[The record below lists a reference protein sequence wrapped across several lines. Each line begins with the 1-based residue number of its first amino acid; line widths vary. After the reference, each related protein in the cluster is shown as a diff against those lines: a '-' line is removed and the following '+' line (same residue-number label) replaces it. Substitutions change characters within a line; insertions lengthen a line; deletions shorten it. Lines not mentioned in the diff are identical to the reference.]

1 MAQAVSAIQAAL
13 QALKAAQ
20 SSGDFAKQ
28 GQALADLQNAVN
40 AYQAAQSAGAS
51 ATPTG

>member
-1 MAQAVSAIQAAL
+1 VADIQAAL

-20 SSGDFAKQ
+20 SSGDFAGQ
-28 GQALADLQNAVN
+28 GKALSDLQNAVN
-40 AYQAAQSAGAS
+40 AYQAAQSAAAS